1 MRTLHDNP
9 TIETQENQSIL
20 KIFELQKTNQYKVGN
35 TTANERRVKLD
46 RLHKA
51 IIQYRNDIKKALY
64 DDFRKHPSEVD
75 MTDIY
80 PVISEIK
87 HAKSHLSSWM
97 KDQGVHTPLAL
108 LGSSSYI
115 KYEPKGVV
123 LIISPWNF
131 PFNLTFGP
139 FVSAIA
145 AGNCV
150 MIKPSEMTPHIA
162 KVMHKIISE
171 VFQTNEVALIEG
183 GIEISTELLT
193 LPFNHIFFTGA
204 PSIGKVVM
212 EAAAK
217 NLASV
222 TLELGGKSPTIVDE
236 SADIELAAKRITW
249 AKLANNGQICI
260 APDYVYVYENQKE
273 KFLSLVQ
280 KYIQQYYGNDAAS
293 EPSYNRIV
301 NRRHFDRIKSYIEDA
316 VSKGANIITGGQL
329 KETENFIAPTVMTN
343 VDKKS
348 ALMTNEIF
356 GPILPVYTYNNLES
370 LVEEIR
376 SGEKPLALYIF
387 SKSNKNINYILNN
400 TRAGGGCINHCAVH
414 FYNTNLP
421 FGGSNNSGIGKSHGF
436 EGFKSFSNGRGI
448 LRQHLPNALELLVP
462 PFNTFKQKIIDLT
475 IKYF

>member
-1 MRTLHDNP
+1 MIIAEVQKEVSDVQQIRAL
-9 TIETQENQSIL
+9 
-20 KIFELQKTNQYKVGN
+20 FESQKANQYAIGN
-35 TTANERRVKLD
+35 SSVSERRAKLSK
-46 RLHKA
+46 LHNT
-51 IIQYRNDIKKALY
+51 ILHYRNDIKKALH
-64 DDFRKHPSEVD
+64 DDFKKHPSEVD

-87 HAKSHLSSWM
+87 HAKSHLAAWM
-97 KDQGVHTPLAL
+97 KDQSVHTPLAL

-131 PFNLTFGP
+131 PFNLTFTP

-150 MIKPSEMTPHIA
+150 IIKPSEMTPHIA
-162 KVMHKIISE
+162 KVMHKIVEE
-171 VFQTNEVALIEG
+171 VFEPNEVALIEG
-183 GIEISTELLT
+183 GIETSTELLK

-217 NLASV
+217 NLTSV

-236 SADIELAAKRITW
+236 SADVDIAAKRIAW

-260 APDYVYVYENQKE
+260 APDYVYVHVSQKD
-273 KFLSLVQ
+273 KFLSMTQ

-301 NRRHFDRIKSYIEDA
+301 NRRHFDRIKSYIDDA

-356 GPILPVYTYNNLES
+356 GPVLPVYTYEKLED

-376 SGEKPLALYIF
+376 SGKKPLALYIF